1 MADYTD
7 TKPGPSIT
15 PENAIEADYGR
26 LEPIIGPTELRQRHL
41 FGIPLVSQL
50 KDPYTGRPQIMTDDF
65 LRDYI
70 DGAMQ
75 QGEQLVGIDFRP
87 VIHKEKYPFDRNS
100 YESYGYFM
108 LNHRPVSNLA
118 HIAVAPANGTEVYS
132 VPLEWV
138 EVANMV
144 RGQINIIPM
153 TAAFIQGGT
162 VPAGQTGSSYF
173 LAILGNKFWVPA
185 YWQITYTSGFP
196 DGLVPRVV
204 NDLIG
209 TIAAMEILSMLAVT
223 FARTNS
229 HSLGL
234 DGLSQS
240 ISTPGPQIF
249 AVRLEELEKKKT
261 ELVKKLKAKTGRKI
275 FSTWT

>member
-7 TKPGPSIT
+7 AKAGPSIT
-15 PENAIEADYGR
+15 PEAAIEADYGR
-26 LEPIIGPTELRQRHL
+26 MEPVIGPEELVQRHL
-41 FGIPLVSQL
+41 FGVPLVSQT
-50 KDPYTGRPQIMTDDF
+50 KNPFTGRPDVMSHEMLKDI
-65 LRDYI
+65 I
-70 DGAMQ
+70 DGALQ
-75 QGEQLVGIDFRP
+75 SAEQLLGIDIRP
-87 VIHKEKYPFDRNS
+87 VIHKEKYPFDRNL
-100 YESYGYFM
+100 YEAYGYFQ
-108 LNHRPVSNLA
+108 LDSRPVSNLA
-118 HIAVAPANGTEVYS
+118 HVAVAPANGTEVYS
-132 VPLEWV
+132 VPLEWI

-162 VPAGQTGSSYF
+162 VPAGTTGAAYF
-173 LAILGNKFWVPA
+173 LAVLGNRFWVPA

-196 DGLVPRVV
+196 DGLVPRTV

-209 TIAAMEILSMLAVT
+209 TMAAMEILSMLAVT

-240 ISTPGPQIF
+240 VSAGGNQIF
-249 AVRLEELEKKKT
+249 TVRMKELT
-261 ELVKKLKAKTGRKI
+261 ERRDQLVRKIKAATGRLI
-275 FSTWT
+275 FSTYV

>member
-1 MADYTD
+1 MDYTNAK
-7 TKPGPSIT
+7 TGPSIT
-15 PENAIEADYGR
+15 PEQAIESEYGR
-26 LEPIIGPTELRQRHL
+26 LEPILGPVELRNRHL
-41 FGIPLVSQL
+41 FGIPLISQL
-50 KDPYTGRPQIMTDDF
+50 KDPVTGRPQVMTDDM

-70 DGAMQ
+70 DGALQ
-75 QGEQLVGIDFRP
+75 TAEAELGIDIRP
-87 VIHKEKYPFDRNS
+87 VVHQEKHPFDRNL

-108 LNHRPVSNLA
+108 LNSRPVSKLS

-162 VPAGQTGSSYF
+162 VPAGQTGASYF
-173 LAILGNKFWVPA
+173 LAILGNRFWVPA
-185 YWQITYTSGFP
+185 YWQVTYTAGFP

-209 TIAAMEILSMLAVT
+209 VMSAMDILSMLAVT

-240 ISTPGPQIF
+240 ISTPGPQLF
-249 AVRLEELEKKKT
+249 AVRLEELEKKKAI
-261 ELVKKLKAKTGRKI
+261 LIKKLKTAMGKKI
-275 FSTWT
+275 FATYV